1 MCHTGMDDFQAADD
15 DTLHAG
21 MARAAHLGLP
31 VAVHAESAELTS
43 RLAARAVSEGRT
55 TMRDYLASRPVVA
68 ELEAIERAIAI
79 ARETGCSLHVVHV
92 STGSGVRLVGAAR
105 EEGVDVTC
113 ETCPH
118 YLALDD
124 EDALAL
130 GMVAKCSPPLRP
142 RCRARR
148 PLGHASRRARRPRRI
163 GSLSEPARAQA
174 RRRRLRRLGRHRRLP
189 DAAAGAADGGPVPRS
204 LARGDREPLR
214 RGARAAVRPCREGL
228 ARSRRGRRSRAGRP
242 VRRGGADGRGAPL
255 APPPQPVHR
264 TPAARTCCQNDPPR
278 LDCMSRGRYGRL
290 TGRAFRTS
298 RSRTN
303 AGGEVVGAKDR
314 PRGPA
319 AKGETCHAHEYQ
331 APRPGGAPSWWPCSA
346 PSPSWPS
353 PWRAERPPSP
363 TPSRSRPP
371 GSTSA
376 RRRTAAGR
384 QPTTTAGSTSRRCS
398 ARR

>member
-1 MCHTGMDDFQAADD
+1 
-15 DTLHAG
+15 
-21 MARAAHLGLP
+21 
-31 VAVHAESAELTS
+31 
-43 RLAARAVSEGRT
+43 
-55 TMRDYLASRPVVA
+55 MRDYLASRPVVA

-124 EDALAL
+124 EDAVAL

-142 RCRARR
+142 RAELDDLWETLLEGLVDLVASDHSPSPPELKLGDDAFAAWGGIAGCQTLLRVLLTEGPPRGLSLETIASLCAEAPARR
-148 PLGHASRRARRPRRI
+148 FGLAGK
-163 GSLSEPARAQA
+163 GSLA
-174 RRRRLRRLGRHRRLP
+174 RRRR
-189 DAAAGAADGGPVPRS
+189 
-204 LARGDREPLR
+204 
-214 RGARAAVRPCREGL
+214 
-228 ARSRRGRRSRAGRP
+228 RRSRAGRP

-264 TPAARTCCQNDPPR
+264 TPAARTCCHERSSEAR
-278 LDCMSRGRYGRL
+278 LYVSGALWSPHREDDSFVPFPDERWRRGR
-290 TGRAFRTS
+290 
-298 RSRTN
+298 RSQGP
-303 AGGEVVGAKDR
+303 A
-314 PRGPA
+314 RGPA

-331 APRPGGAPSWWPCSA
+331 APRPGGAPWLWPCSA
-346 PSPSWPS
+346 PSPSRPS
-353 PWRAERPPSP
+353 SWRAEPPPSP

-384 QPTTTAGSTSRRCS
+384 RPTTTAGSTSRRCS